1 MDFAIFLKQNGLGT
15 MNKRFHFMRQEEIML
30 EVTSDFFD
38 ETLCFFEIK
47 VDEHISD
54 KVD

>member
-15 MNKRFHFMRQEEIML
+15 MNKRIDLMGQEEIVL

-38 ETLCFFEIK
+38 ETLGFFEIE
-47 VDEHISD
+47 VDEHHSD
-54 KVD
+54 KFD